1 MCQIWLRLCRKK
13 MGVQTETN
21 KGTLQLYIVDIP
33 VESTTFTNYIPV
45 ESTTFINY
53 IPVESTNFINYIPV
67 SDGVGMGCMPQNAPE
82 REVGLLHDSS
92 QSGGNSS
99 EEDRKADEHVRRFE
113 ATSYLHGK
121 TRLEEGQEP
130 KHPLEGNV

>member
-1 MCQIWLRLCRKK
+1 MTLLYGCDSVEHGQCQREWICGFGIPHYGGAGHIGGGRGQVGGG
-13 MGVQTETN
+13 GV
-21 KGTLQLYIVDIP
+21 
-33 VESTTFTNYIPV
+33 
-45 ESTTFINY
+45 
-53 IPVESTNFINYIPV
+53 
-67 SDGVGMGCMPQNAPE
+67 PQNSPE

-121 TRLEEGQEP
+121 TRFEEGQEP
-130 KHPLEGNV
+130 KHPLEGKDKRMTASTNSRFEKGTVIDQLRKQFA